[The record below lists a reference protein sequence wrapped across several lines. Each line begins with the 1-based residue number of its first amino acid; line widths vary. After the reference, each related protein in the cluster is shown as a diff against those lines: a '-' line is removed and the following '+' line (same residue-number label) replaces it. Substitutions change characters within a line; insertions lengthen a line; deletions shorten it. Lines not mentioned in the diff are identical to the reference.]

1 MCFGRAVIITK
12 SPNVVVFLLSAAAV
26 AEPERV
32 CLERVELDITVR
44 AAHPGGFKK
53 KEEEHIDL
61 LDSFLMVNKFG
72 MATWH

>member
-12 SPNVVVFLLSAAAV
+12 SPNVVVFLLSVAAA

-32 CLERVELDITVR
+32 CLERVALDITVR
-44 AAHPGGFKK
+44 AAHPGGLKK
-53 KEEEHIDL
+53 KEHIDL